1 MNERTMKLR
10 LGAAVVLSIV
20 IIIIFL
26 SALGSREKFSIS
38 SYMIKIQLVDAPNV
52 VEYTPIFRGPS
63 ASPDR
68 GSGNARR
75 PVRPASG

>member
-26 SALGSREKFSIS
+26 TALGSREKFSIS
-38 SYMIKIQLVDAPNV
+38 SVK
-52 VEYTPIFRGPS
+52 F
-63 ASPDR
+63 
-68 GSGNARR
+68 
-75 PVRPASG
+75 

>member
-26 SALGSREKFSIS
+26 TALGSREKFSIS
-38 SYMIKIQLVDAPNV
+38 TTYPFGATHFFPPISFILACIIPFRRRRAKRFARSVQL
-52 VEYTPIFRGPS
+52 
-63 ASPDR
+63 
-68 GSGNARR
+68 
-75 PVRPASG
+75 